1 MAWQKKKKKKSS
13 GRLSIYTKY
22 SSQSYLSCWES
33 FSVKCSHLLTSVIS
47 YSLCFLS
54 LSSVLPDLLWAPWPV
69 FITSEFLQAFRPWP
83 CVSSLWFMA
92 SPGFQTLRYKHLQD
106 SSPWHFMGSSEI
118 ISKTAYEP
126 YTAPSSQNNHHHSSK
141 DRNLSKQTTSSSPR
155 GFPISANDIPPAT
168 RSVLEAL
175 LCPILSQQ
183 EIAKN
188 ALTVC
193 PSIYSTSS
201 VYPQP
206 SPDPLRAAMIIS

>member
-1 MAWQKKKKKKSS
+1 MVKSLSFRCRRHKLISFGGTKTSCTLSSGVAKKKKKKSS

-126 YTAPSSQNNHHHSSK
+126 YTAPSSQNNH
-141 DRNLSKQTTSSSPR
+141 
-155 GFPISANDIPPAT
+155 
-168 RSVLEAL
+168 L
-175 LCPILSQQ
+175 LDHVIW
-183 EIAKN
+183 N
-188 ALTVC
+188 VC
-193 PSIYSTSS
+193 PFPHR
-201 VYPQP
+201 VFRGQ
-206 SPDPLRAAMIIS
+206 